1 MTHDEINS
9 NRLLLVKIMAK
20 KKPDGQYEAGVQ
32 KELQDLAIKVG
43 ASTQTT
49 FLNVVHGGS
58 RTTSDASIHELAFNI
73 HFALQT
79 ASMINMC
86 STADRGYKIAEDSI
100 KKSTITWWIAA
111 SIAFLSMLAAWI
123 GALYNSG

>member
-1 MTHDEINS
+1 MG
-9 NRLLLVKIMAK
+9 K
-20 KKPDGQYEAGVQ
+20 KKPDGKYEAGVQ
-32 KELQDLAIKVG
+32 QELKDLAVKVG

-49 FLNVVHGGS
+49 FLNVVQGGS

-86 STADRGYKIAEDSI
+86 STADKGYKIAEDSI
-100 KKSTITWWIAA
+100 KKATITWWIAA
-111 SIAFLSMLAAWI
+111 AIAFLSMLAAWI
-123 GALYNSG
+123 GALFRSS

>member
-1 MTHDEINS
+1 MRHEEIDS
-9 NRLLLVKIMAK
+9 YRLQLVEIMSQ
-20 KKPDGQYEAGVQ
+20 KKPDGKYETGVQ
-32 KELQDLAIKVG
+32 QKLQDLAMKVG

-49 FLNVVHGGS
+49 FLDIVNAGS
-58 RTTSDASIHELAFNI
+58 RRTSDASIHELAFNI

-100 KKSTITWWIAA
+100 KKSTITVWIAA

-123 GALYNSG
+123 GALYKSG

>member
-1 MTHDEINS
+1 MTHDELDS
-9 NRLLLVKIMAK
+9 YRRQLVEIMGK
-20 KKPDGQYEAGVQ
+20 KKPDGNYETRVQ
-32 KELQDLAIKVG
+32 QELQDLAVKVG
-43 ASTQTT
+43 ASTKTT
-49 FLNVVHGGS
+49 FLNVVQGGS

-86 STADRGYKIAEDSI
+86 SMADRGYKIAEESI
-100 KKSTITWWIAA
+100 KKATITWLIAA
-111 SIAFLSMLAAWI
+111 AIAFLSMVATWI

>member
-1 MTHDEINS
+1 MTHDEIDS
-9 NRLLLVKIMAK
+9 YRSQLVEIMGK
-20 KKPDGQYEAGVQ
+20 KKPDGEYEAGVQ
-32 KELQDLAIKVG
+32 QKLQDLAVKVG
-43 ASTQTT
+43 ASTKTT

-100 KKSTITWWIAA
+100 KKSTIILWIAA
-111 SIAFLSMLAAWI
+111 LIAFLSMLAAWI